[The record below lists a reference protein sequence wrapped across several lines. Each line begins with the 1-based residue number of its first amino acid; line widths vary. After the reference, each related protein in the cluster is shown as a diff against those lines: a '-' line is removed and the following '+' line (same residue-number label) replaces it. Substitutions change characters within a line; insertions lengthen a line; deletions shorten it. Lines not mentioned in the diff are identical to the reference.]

1 VVPHDRLMATVN
13 SLAQTIIS
21 RAPLAVKYAK
31 EAIVRGLELPLE
43 SGLKVESELYTLLRT
58 TEDRME
64 GARAFKEKRP
74 PQFKGR

>member
-1 VVPHDRLMATVN
+1 
-13 SLAQTIIS
+13 LAQTIVA

-31 EAIVRGLELPLE
+31 EAVVRGLELPLE
-43 SGLKVESELYTLLRT
+43 EGLKVENELSILLRT

-74 PQFKGR
+74 PRFKGR